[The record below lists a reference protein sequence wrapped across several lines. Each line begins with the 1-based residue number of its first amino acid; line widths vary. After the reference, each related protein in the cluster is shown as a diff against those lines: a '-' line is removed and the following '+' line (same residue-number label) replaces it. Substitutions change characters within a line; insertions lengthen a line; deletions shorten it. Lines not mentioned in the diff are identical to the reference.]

1 MRTALW
7 LIWFFVSR
15 KIAYLMIFGVWLF
28 AGILCLVGGP
38 GRPAP
43 PDIWALY
50 WLLGTIA
57 LIPLVI
63 WYTIYNIGIF
73 IRKVR
78 QGSIQLVQFAHR
90 ELRKG

>member
-1 MRTALW
+1 
-7 LIWFFVSR
+7 
-15 KIAYLMIFGVWLF
+15 VWLF
-28 AGILCLVGGP
+28 AGILCLVGGL

-43 PDIWALY
+43 PHIWALY

-63 WYTIYNIGIF
+63 GYTVYNIVLF
-73 IRKVR
+73 IRKTG
-78 QGSIQLVQFAHR
+78 QGSIQLVEFVHK